1 MKKTLENENI
11 ENAVEIENLTVYYQE
26 VCALSNISLTI
37 KDKEFIGI
45 IGPNGGGKTTLL
57 RSILGLIRSYTGNI
71 RIYGRSPDKAHG
83 LLGYVPQLA
92 KFNRNFPIS
101 VMEVVLMGRLS
112 GRIPVFHRYTAE
124 DRSIAESIMND
135 LGIYELRN
143 RQIGQLSGGQLQRVL
158 IARALAVQPKILLLD
173 EPTASLDAGSKSDI
187 YDILKKL
194 NETITIILVSHDM
207 AAISSY
213 IHTLA
218 CLNTKLY
225 YHGEAKLNEAVLYQ
239 IYGCPVDL
247 IAHGVPH
254 RVLKEHEEEDYA

>member
-1 MKKTLENENI
+1 MKNSFESTEK
-11 ENAVEIENLTVYYQE
+11 AVEIENLTVYYQD
-26 VCALSNISLTI
+26 VCALSNINLNI

-57 RSILGLIRSYTGNI
+57 KSILGLIRTYSGKI
-71 RIYGRSPDKAHG
+71 RVYGRTPDNAHG
-83 LLGYVPQLA
+83 LIGYVPQLA
-92 KFNRNFPIS
+92 RFNRNFPIS

-124 DRSIAESIMND
+124 DRSIVESIMKE

-158 IARALAVQPKILLLD
+158 IARALAVLPKILLLD

-187 YDILKKL
+187 YEILKKL
-194 NETITIILVSHDM
+194 NENITIVLVTHDM

-225 YHGEAKLNEAVLYQ
+225 YHGEAKLSEAVLYQ
-239 IYGCPVDL
+239 IYGSPVDL

-254 RVLKEHEEEDYA
+254 RILNEHE